1 MDQGLFEAYR
11 AARPGRVSPTIGRV
25 QAAEERSREAEMWDV
40 LADRRDA
47 EAEERDRAA
56 ERRDREV
63 ASAETA
69 LAADADGPLT
79 RLLGAAARLRA
90 AAAVDREQAANDRRL
105 AARDR
110 ARAAV
115 ERRQAL
121 GALHDAQFDDLT
133 GAHRRGAGEEALRAE
148 IERARRADGRLVLGI
163 VDVDGLKQVNDTAG
177 HLSGDALLRD
187 LVAAIRGNVRSYE
200 PVVRLGGDE
209 FAFAI
214 GEIGTDG
221 MAERCTVIRAD
232 FARRPNGGSF
242 TVGVAELRPEDEL
255 SDLLE
260 RADAALLGARSR
272 RAVTG

>member
-1 MDQGLFEAYR
+1 MDRGLFEEYR
-11 AARPGRVSPTIGRV
+11 AARAGHASLTRVEE
-25 QAAEERSREAEMWDV
+25 AKERSREAEVWDA
-40 LADRRDA
+40 LADRRDG

-63 ASAETA
+63 VSIE
-69 LAADADGPLT
+69 AAT
-79 RLLGAAARLRA
+79 A
-90 AAAVDREQAANDRRL
+90 AAAMDREQAANDRRL

-148 IERARRADGRLVLGI
+148 IERARRADGRLVLAL
-163 VDVDGLKQVNDTAG
+163 VDVDGLKQVNDTDG
-177 HLSGDALLRD
+177 HLAGDALLRD
-187 LVAAIRGNVRSYE
+187 LVAAIRGNARSYE
-200 PVVRLGGDE
+200 PVIRLGGDE

-214 GEIGTDG
+214 GGIDSDDMG
-221 MAERCTVIRAD
+221 ERCTVIRAD

-242 TVGVAELRPEDEL
+242 TVGVAELGPEDGL

-260 RADAALLGARSR
+260 RADAALIDARSR
-272 RAVTG
+272 RAAIG